1 MTRVTCVLGKLFV
14 LYRSSGSHVPRV
26 YHTDVSPP
34 LTLTSKS
41 FDWLFDWLLF
51 FTFYSNLQKKLKLK
65 YTHSDLNASSE
76 LEIVLKY
83 LNKSLTSQ
91 YINKVY
97 LTHVKQTTLLVP
109 TSNFPLCQNQ
119 FWMVESKPFHST
131 KPFQPNFSKS
141 LSSLPNHSFL
151 RCILLPFA
159 TAALYF
165 SLFSPCNSFINS
177 L

>member
-119 FWMVESKPFHST
+119 FWMVESKPF
-131 KPFQPNFSKS
+131 QPNLFNQTFRKVCHHF
-141 LSSLPNHSFL
+141 PIIPFCVAFSFL
-151 RCILLPFA
+151 LPLLLCIFHCSRHAIL
-159 TAALYF
+159 
-165 SLFSPCNSFINS
+165 S
-177 L
+177 